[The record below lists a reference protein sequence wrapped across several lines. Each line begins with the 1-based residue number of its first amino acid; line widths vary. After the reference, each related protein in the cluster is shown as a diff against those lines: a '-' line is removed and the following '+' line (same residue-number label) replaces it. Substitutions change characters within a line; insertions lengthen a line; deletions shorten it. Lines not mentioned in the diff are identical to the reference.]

1 VSDSDHQSRFLKLAD
16 RIGSIIESALLVFVL
31 SAMILLAAGQIL
43 MRNLLDSGVAWGDEA
58 LRIMLLWLVMLGAV
72 AASRERRHI
81 VIDVL
86 SRLLP
91 GVLKTLTAAAVDC
104 LTAVVTGLL
113 AWFSWQFVSDSRIYG
128 DVLLNTVPA
137 WTLQII
143 LPVGFA
149 LISYRYLVWCVRHLR
164 DALHGVDR

>member
-1 VSDSDHQSRFLKLAD
+1 MTNSDQQPRFLDKAERLGRSA
-16 RIGSIIESALLVFVL
+16 ETALLVLVL
-31 SAMILLAAGQIL
+31 TAMILLAAGQIL
-43 MRNLLDSGVAWGDEA
+43 LRNFLDSGVSWGDEA

-86 SRLLP
+86 SRMLSGRLN
-91 GVLKTLTAAAVDC
+91 LLTAAAVDA

-113 AWFSWQFVSDSRIYG
+113 AWFSWQFVNDSRVYG
-128 DVLLNTVPA
+128 DLLLNNLPA

-149 LISYRYLVWCVRHLR
+149 LISYRYAVWCFRHAYDCVRGEE
-164 DALHGVDR
+164 A